1 MAEGQDYDVVIVGSG
16 FGGSVLAY
24 RLAEA
29 GLKVCVLERGKSYP
43 PNSFPRSPVDIRNN
57 FWDPSNGLFGL
68 NNVWSFKGSAG
79 LVASGLGGGSL
90 IYANV
95 LIRKDERWFDAS
107 WPIHYSDLVPHYE
120 RVEKMMNVQ
129 RYPLHLYP
137 YDQTNKTIAMEHA
150 AKCLGHKTIPLN
162 LAISFRSK
170 PVTDPAHPDD
180 AANPPVVGGPI
191 YEPNPNLHKMPRSTC
206 RLCGECDIGCNYGSK
221 NTLDFNYLTR
231 AQQCGADIK
240 PLCEV
245 LTFAQLGGKGYEVTY
260 REHDPISSE
269 GKRLNK
275 RQKLARSTATIRC
288 GRLILA
294 AGTMGSTF
302 LLMNNRSK
310 FPNLSPAL
318 GTRFSTNGDD
328 LAFFLEAKKKL
339 RPEFGPVITTAIRYP
354 DSLDGEGEVGRGFY
368 VEDGGNPYLLS
379 WMVEI
384 SGVLGF
390 LRRFLRFVWYS
401 VRYWLGL
408 ARMPDLGYRF
418 AKLLGSCR
426 TSSHAMPVLVM
437 GRDIPS
443 GKFSLKD
450 GVLDCDWTV
459 KASAR
464 YHDRVARELGKIAEA
479 IGARYDENPLFR
491 FDFQKVLTAHPLGG
505 CPMGKNQEEGV
516 VNQWGEVFGYPGLY
530 VADGSTMP
538 GPVGPNPSLTIA
550 AFADRVADGIINQAR
565 PAP

>member
-1 MAEGQDYDVVIVGSG
+1 MLEGQEYDAIIVGSG

-24 RLAEA
+24 RLAHA
-29 GLKVCVLERGKSYP
+29 GLRVCLLERGKAYP

-57 FWDPSNGLFGL
+57 FWDPSNGLYGL

-95 LIRKDERWFDAS
+95 LIRKDAKWFDAS
-107 WPIHYSDLVPHYE
+107 WPIQYAQLVPHYE

-129 RYPLHLYP
+129 RYPLHHRP
-137 YDQTNKTIAMEHA
+137 YAQTNKTIAIERA
-150 AKCLGHKTIPLN
+150 AKCLGHEPVPLN
-162 LAISFRSK
+162 LAVSFRTM

-191 YEPNPNLHKMPRSTC
+191 CEPFPNLHGMPRSTC

-221 NTLDFNYLTR
+221 NTLDFNYLSE
-231 AQQCGADIK
+231 AQRHGAEIL
-240 PLCEV
+240 PLSQVE
-245 LTFAQLGGKGYEVTY
+245 TFAPRRDGKGYDVTFIA
-260 REHDPISSE
+260 HDADNLE
-269 GKRLNK
+269 GKHLDK
-275 RQKLARSTATIRC
+275 RQKLARKRITISC
-288 GRLILA
+288 NRLILA
-294 AGTMGSTF
+294 AGTMGTTF
-302 LLMNNRSK
+302 LLMSNRSN

-328 LAFFLEAKKKL
+328 LAFFLDAKNKL

-354 DSLDGEGEVGRGFY
+354 DSLDGDGEVGRGFY

-384 SGVLGF
+384 SGVLGL
-390 LRRFLRFVWYS
+390 LRRAVRFLWYTLLTKL
-401 VRYWLGL
+401 RL
-408 ARMPDLGYRF
+408 ARAPDLGYRF

-437 GRDIPS
+437 GRDVPS
-443 GKFSLKD
+443 GKFSLND
-450 GVLDCDWTV
+450 GILDCDWTV
-459 KASAR
+459 KPSAR
-464 YHDRVARELGKIAEA
+464 YHERVARELGKIAAA
-479 IGARYDENPLFR
+479 IGAKYVENPLWR

-505 CPMGKNQEEGV
+505 CPMARNPQDGV
-516 VNQWGEVFGYPGLY
+516 VNDWGEVFGYPGLY

-550 AFADRVADGIINQAR
+550 AFADRVADGIIAQPR
-565 PAP
+565 P